1 MLVRPHHPTRLA
13 ERAAFLA
20 CLGLSLG
27 LLLSPDSV
35 KIRVANSLG
44 VVVTGPFQRLRNFV
58 ADIGRVR
65 QENAELQARVAALEL
80 ERGGVYA
87 YRRDADRLRAALG
100 LLEAAPGSL
109 LPCEAVARQS
119 GRFPSLL
126 KIRSAR
132 PAPWKRYL
140 PVVSPTG
147 LLGRVRDVTGPY
159 EAWVELLTSP
169 DLALGCEVERNGVLG
184 ILRSR
189 GADFELEM
197 VARDAEVEVG
207 DRIVTS
213 GLAELRDVGP
223 GGTGEPLFPRGLP
236 VGLVS
241 HVASPPEQIF
251 KAIRV
256 EPLASFTHNDV
267 VFVVTAPGT
276 WYLPAPAA
284 PDTVRAGAAADSNGT
299 ADGAAAGGA
308 GGAGGTGG
316 APGGN
321 AGGAPADAREAGG
334 AR

>member
-284 PDTVRAGAAADSNGT
+284 PDTARAGAAADSNGT